1 LTIRFQTGTCR
12 STPHWASAKNV
23 MRHSSLVD
31 SKEFVTE
38 KIGQRRSAN
47 VNLVQARMATIKM

>member
-1 LTIRFQTGTCR
+1 
-12 STPHWASAKNV
+12 

-38 KIGQRRSAN
+38 KIGHRRSAN